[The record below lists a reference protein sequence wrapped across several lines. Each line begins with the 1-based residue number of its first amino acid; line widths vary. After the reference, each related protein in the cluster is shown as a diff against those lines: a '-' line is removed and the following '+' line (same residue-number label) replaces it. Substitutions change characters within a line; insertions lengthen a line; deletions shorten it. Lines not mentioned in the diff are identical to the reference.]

1 MEEIKEEAPP
11 EEIAEESGQPSSEET
26 GAQSPLKEK
35 LKIYLNRYGHLLW
48 IAGLVFIFLTV
59 CSTCSFIYP
68 MNEWVDSNVYFTIG
82 KAMLGGKVL
91 YRDIFDQKGPY
102 LFMAHSFAYLLSHR
116 SFIGVYLIE
125 LVLAFVF
132 AYAEYRI
139 LLLYIEKKYAL
150 LSLPVVMFASYATYA
165 FVYGDSAEEFS
176 LPFMALSLFFLLE
189 FTKGKKMSLVKYG
202 LVGAFTSYT
211 LWIKFTLCGFY
222 FAWALLMLIFE
233 LKDKNYKHLLL
244 GIAVFFGAFFTVCVP
259 VFIYFGVNHSFGDLF
274 EAYFYRNIFV
284 YTSGTDGQNT
294 GFARKLFWPIW
305 MFIRSIGYGYTFY
318 ILIIP
323 GFLFL
328 ALSKEFTRRE
338 KAAIFTAYA
347 VMNFII
353 FVGGRGGKY
362 YGLPVNIFSFIG
374 IIAICK
380 VKFTAKMWD
389 FLFKKFFIVAGVC
402 TFSLAGLSIA
412 INPIRYMVFS
422 KKSSRV
428 QYQFAEL
435 IEEYPSANII
445 DYGALDL
452 GVHTATDT
460 FPECKYYF
468 KPNMALPAV
477 METQDEWVRE
487 GKADYVVSTARLPE
501 EISGKY
507 ELIARG
513 RQRADSIIE
522 DYYLYR
528 LKTLTQEGN

>member
-1 MEEIKEEAPP
+1 MEENIE
-11 EEIAEESGQPSSEET
+11 EEICQGAADENGQTPSFKDKL
-26 GAQSPLKEK
+26 LKF
-35 LKIYLNRYGHLLW
+35 LNCYGHLLW
-48 IAGLVFIFLTV
+48 IGGLVFVFLTV

-102 LFMAHSFAYLLSHR
+102 LFMAHSFAYLISHR
-116 SFIGVYLIE
+116 SFIGVYLLE
-125 LVLAFVF
+125 LALAFVF

-139 LLLYIEKKYAL
+139 LLLYIGKKYAL
-150 LSLPVVMFASYATYA
+150 ISMPVIMFASYATYA
-165 FVYGDSAEEFS
+165 FVYGDSAEEFT

-189 FTKGKKMSLVKYG
+189 FTKGRKMSLLRYG

-233 LKDKNYKHLLL
+233 LKDKNYRHLLL
-244 GIAVFFGAFFTVCVP
+244 GIAVFFGAFFAVCVP
-259 VFIYFGVNHSFGDLF
+259 VLIYFGVNNALGDLW

-284 YTSGTDGQNT
+284 YTSGTEGENT

-305 MFIRSIGYGYTFY
+305 MYIRSIGYGYTFY

-323 GFLFL
+323 GFIFL

-353 FVGGRGGKY
+353 YVGGRGGKY

-374 IIAICK
+374 IVAISK
-380 VKFTAKMWD
+380 VRFTAKAWN
-389 FLFKKFFIVAGVC
+389 FLFKKFYVVAGVC
-402 TFSLAGLSIA
+402 TFLLAGLSIA
-412 INPIRYMVFS
+412 INPLRYMVFS
-422 KKSSRV
+422 KRSSRV
-428 QYQFAEL
+428 QYRFAE
-435 IEEYPSANII
+435 IIKEYPSANII
-445 DYGALDL
+445 NYGALDL

-468 KPNMALPAV
+468 KPNMALPV
-477 METQDEWVRE
+477 VRETPNEWVRE
-487 GKADYVVSTARLPE
+487 GKADYVVATAPLPE
-501 EISGKY
+501 EISGNY
-507 ELIARG
+507 ELIATG
-513 RQRADSIIE
+513 RQFADSIYE

-528 LKTLTQEGN
+528 LITLTQAGN

>member
-1 MEEIKEEAPP
+1 MEENIE
-11 EEIAEESGQPSSEET
+11 EEICQGIADENGQTPSFKDKL
-26 GAQSPLKEK
+26 LKF
-35 LKIYLNRYGHLLW
+35 LNRYGHLLW
-48 IAGLVFIFLTV
+48 IGGLVFVFLTV

-102 LFMAHSFAYLLSHR
+102 LFMAHSFAYLISHR
-116 SFIGVYLIE
+116 SFIGVYLLE
-125 LVLAFVF
+125 LALAFVF

-150 LSLPVVMFASYATYA
+150 ISMPVIMFASYATYA
-165 FVYGDSAEEFS
+165 FVYGDSAEEFT

-189 FTKGKKMSLVKYG
+189 FTKGRKMSLLRYG

-233 LKDKNYKHLLL
+233 LKDKNYRRLLL
-244 GIAVFFGAFFTVCVP
+244 GIAVFFGAFFAVCVP
-259 VFIYFGVNHSFGDLF
+259 VLIYFGVNNALGDLW

-284 YTSGTDGQNT
+284 YTSGTEGENT

-305 MFIRSIGYGYTFY
+305 MYIRSIGYGYTFY

-323 GFLFL
+323 GFIFL

-353 FVGGRGGKY
+353 YVGGRGGKY

-374 IIAICK
+374 IVAISK
-380 VKFTAKMWD
+380 VRFTAKAWN
-389 FLFKKFFIVAGVC
+389 FLFKKFYVVAGVC
-402 TFSLAGLSIA
+402 TFLLAGLSIA
-412 INPIRYMVFS
+412 INPLRYMVFS
-422 KKSSRV
+422 KRSSRV
-428 QYQFAEL
+428 QYRFAE
-435 IEEYPSANII
+435 IIKEYPSANII
-445 DYGALDL
+445 NYGALDL

-468 KPNMALPAV
+468 KPNMALPVV
-477 METQDEWVRE
+477 METQNEWVRE
-487 GKADYVVSTARLPE
+487 GKADYVVATAPLPE
-501 EISGKY
+501 EISGNY
-507 ELIARG
+507 ELIATG
-513 RQRADSIIE
+513 RQFADSIYE

-528 LKTLTQEGN
+528 LITLTQAGN